1 MLNNKSIMRDLA
13 DSIATRTD
21 IITVNANYRLLSD
34 VDNTTTVDQIVEDG
48 MGAVLWVK
56 QNIQGYGGTLP
67 KLQLPGIALAGI
79 WPQW

>member
-1 MLNNKSIMRDLA
+1 MRCFTISNFCL
-13 DSIATRTD
+13 
-21 IITVNANYRLLSD
+21 VL
-34 VDNTTTVDQIVEDG
+34 IVEDG

-67 KLQLPGIALAGI
+67 KLQLPGIALADI